1 MKLTKG
7 LEQAICILAM
17 LSTQDNHIPITSR
30 VLNSRLNGT
39 SHSYI
44 RKIIRK
50 LVVSG
55 LATSIPGSSG
65 GFRLAKQPEKINLLE
80 IVEALEG
87 EIVTYPN
94 SGMINQVFSDLGET
108 ASNGEKMLTMVFEEA
123 DNQYTSF
130 LKQQTLDQLIWS
142 TIGRAELPA
151 IDWNEK

>member
-1 MKLTKG
+1 M
-7 LEQAICILAM
+7 
-17 LSTQDNHIPITSR
+17 
-30 VLNSRLNGT
+30 
-39 SHSYI
+39 
-44 RKIIRK
+44 
-50 LVVSG
+50 
-55 LATSIPGSSG
+55 
-65 GFRLAKQPEKINLLE
+65 LE

-142 TIGRAELPA
+142 TIGRTELPA